1 MFRYNKF
8 KNKKTKVDGI
18 VFDSQKEAKRYLEL
32 KMLLNLG
39 KISGLKMQP
48 IYILQEKF
56 KLNGKNIRAIKYVAD
71 FEYLD
76 NSSGKIVIEDVKGI
90 KTDVYKL
97 KKKLF
102 QKKYGKDIKEI

>member
-32 KMLLNLG
+32 KMLLKTG
-39 KISGLKMQP
+39 EISELKLQP
-48 IYILQEKF
+48 IYILQDKF
-56 KLNGKNIRAIKYVAD
+56 KLNGKTIRDIKYIAD

-76 NSSGKIVIEDVKGI
+76 NATGKTVIEDVKGI

-102 QKKYGKDIKEI
+102 QKKYGKDINEI